1 MLLFSCPSRME
12 AVKRS
17 LRLAQ
22 QRLEESIRLK
32 EERVQ
37 LRVLEEDVQR
47 VRSYAGGG
55 WRLTEVR
62 HSASLW

>member
-1 MLLFSCPSRME
+1 ME

-22 QRLEESIRLK
+22 QRLEESIRIK
-32 EERVQ
+32 EQRVQ

-47 VRSYAGGG
+47 VGRGLNTRCRPLFGLPG
-55 WRLTEVR
+55 LTR
-62 HSASLW
+62 